1 MKTRI
6 ITAAVLTPLLL
17 LFLIALPIMCTVLLF
32 GAICAVAAYE
42 LLMGT
47 GLVKQIRLV
56 IYAGVMAFSTAL
68 WSCYGLNFY
77 WALCAV
83 LLFGIAL
90 FVELLISKC
99 KLSLKSLSLTFL
111 AGTLLPFLLCS
122 MVRLFCQPNGR
133 LFVFIPLVIAFLSDT
148 GAYFVG
154 SFLGKHKLAPEISP
168 NKSVEGALGGIASA
182 MISMVVFCLI
192 MQLGFSLQ
200 VNYGYALIYG
210 LLGAVAGIFGD
221 LCFSAIKRQ
230 SGIKDFSNLMPGHGG
245 VLDRFDSVIFV
256 APFVEVFMSLIPL
269 AV

>member
-17 LFLIALPIMCTVLLF
+17 LFLIALPTICTVLLF
-32 GAICAVAAYE
+32 GVICAVAAYE
-42 LLMGT
+42 LLVGT
-47 GLVKQIRLV
+47 GFVKQIRLV
-56 IYAGVMAFSTAL
+56 IYAGIISFSTAL
-68 WSCYGLNFY
+68 WSCLGMNFY
-77 WALCAV
+77 WALGAV

-90 FVELLISKC
+90 FTELLVSKC
-99 KLSLKSLSLTFL
+99 KLSLKSLALTFL
-111 AGTLLPFLLCS
+111 AGTLLPLLLCS

-133 LFVFIPLVIAFLSDT
+133 IFVFIPFVIAFLSDT

-168 NKSVEGALGGIASA
+168 NKSVEGAVGGIVSA
-182 MISMVVFCLI
+182 MVSMVVFCLI
-192 MQLGFSLQ
+192 IQFGFSLK
-200 VNYGYALIYG
+200 VNYGFALIYG
-210 LLGAVAGIFGD
+210 LLGSVAGIFGD

-256 APFVEVFMSLIPL
+256 APFVELLMILIPL